1 MDIATRGEVSLEP
14 VSGNVRP
21 KKLLLRALAGERTE
35 RPPIWLMR
43 QAGRYLPEYHRVREA
58 AGGMLGLCNSPGHA
72 VEVTLQPIRRF
83 PLDAAILFAD
93 LPQVAA
99 ALGQTLDYRA
109 GDGPV
114 LTPPVRSA
122 ADIASFLGVSR
133 LHEELA
139 PVYETVRQLAR
150 ALPAEVALIGYAGA
164 PWTIAAYMAE
174 GRGGAA
180 SGHSAVKQW
189 ALSDPGAFQPLI
201 DMLTA
206 AVTQFLDRQIE
217 AGAEAVQLF
226 DTWAGILPDTFF
238 ERWCARPAAAITAA
252 LKAKPPDGPVIAFPR
267 GAGLGYDGFAE
278 ATGADCIGLDA
289 TVPLEWAAQR
299 LQRGLRRCVQ
309 GNLDPQLLVVG
320 GPALTAETDRILRAL
335 SGGPFVF
342 NLGHGIVKTTPPEH
356 VSALAKQVRAWT
368 TPADT
373 PGPPESG
380 EDTTP
385 ETPE

>member
-1 MDIATRGEVSLEP
+1 VDIATRGEASHKR

-58 AGGMLGLCNSPGHA
+58 AGGMVGLCNSPEHA

-114 LTPPVRSA
+114 LTPPVRST
-122 ADIASFLGVSR
+122 ADIAEFLSVSR
-133 LHEELA
+133 FHKGLA
-139 PVYETVRQLAR
+139 PVYETVRRLAR
-150 ALPAEVALIGYAGA
+150 ALPPEVALIGYAGA
-164 PWTIAAYMAE
+164 PWTIATYMVE
-174 GRGGAA
+174 GRGGGA
-180 SGHSAVKQW
+180 SEHAVVKQW
-189 ALSDPGAFQPLI
+189 ALSDPDGFQPLI
-201 DMLTA
+201 DVLTT
-206 AVTQFLDRQIE
+206 AVIQFLEHQVE

-226 DTWAGILPDTFF
+226 DTWAGILPDALF
-238 ERWCARPAAAITAA
+238 ERWCVKPAAAIIAA
-252 LKAKPPDGPVIAFPR
+252 LKVKHPDVPVIAFPR
-267 GAGLGYDGFAE
+267 GAGLAYDGFAE

-289 TVPLEWAAQR
+289 TVPLGWAAQKV
-299 LQRGLRRCVQ
+299 QRGLGRCVQ
-309 GNLDPQLLVVG
+309 GNLDPQLLAVG
-320 GPALTAETDRILRAL
+320 GPALNAETARILRAL

-342 NLGHGIVKTTPPEH
+342 NLGHGIIKTTPPEN
-356 VSALAKQVRAWT
+356 VAALAELVRSWT
-368 TPADT
+368 TPV
-373 PGPPESG
+373 PPQPLVSAI
-380 EDTTP
+380 P
-385 ETPE
+385 AI

>member
-1 MDIATRGEVSLEP
+1 MDTGTRREAGLDP
-14 VSGNVRP
+14 VSGNIQP

-58 AGGMLGLCNSPGHA
+58 AGGMVGLCNSPEHA

-99 ALGQTLDYRA
+99 ALGQTLDYRP

-122 ADIASFLGVSR
+122 SDIAGFLSVSR

-139 PVYETVRQLAR
+139 PIYETVRQLTR
-150 ALPAEVALIGYAGA
+150 ALPPEVALIGYAGA
-164 PWTIAAYMAE
+164 PWTIATYMVE
-174 GRGGAA
+174 GRGGGT
-180 SGHSAVKQW
+180 SEHSVIKQW
-189 ALSDPGAFQPLI
+189 ALSDPDGFQPLI
-201 DMLTA
+201 DLLTT
-206 AVTQFLDRQIE
+206 AVTQFLDRQIQ

-226 DTWAGILPDTFF
+226 DTWAGILPDAFF
-238 ERWCARPAAAITAA
+238 ERWCVKPAAAIIAA
-252 LKAKPPDGPVIAFPR
+252 LKNKHPDTPVIAFPR
-267 GAGLGYDGFAE
+267 GAGLAYDGFAE
-278 ATGADCIGLDA
+278 ATGAACIGLDA
-289 TVPLEWAAQR
+289 TVPLEWAAQK
-299 LQRGLRRCVQ
+299 LQRGLGRCVQ
-309 GNLDPQLLVVG
+309 GNLDPQLLVAG
-320 GPALTAETDRILRAL
+320 GSALHAEADRILRAL

-356 VSALAKQVRAWT
+356 VAALAGQVRAW
-368 TPADT
+368 PA
-373 PGPPESG
+373 PLPPDRLG
-380 EDTTP
+380 
-385 ETPE
+385 

>member
-1 MDIATRGEVSLEP
+1 MDIGTREEVGPKP
-14 VSGNVRP
+14 VSGTVQP

-35 RPPIWLMR
+35 RPPVWLMR

-58 AGGMLGLCNSPGHA
+58 AGGMVGLCNSPEHA

-109 GDGPV
+109 GEGPV

-122 ADIASFLGVSR
+122 ADMAGFLSASR

-139 PVYETVRQLAR
+139 PIYETVRRLTR
-150 ALPAEVALIGYAGA
+150 ALPAEVTLIGYAGA
-164 PWTIAAYMAE
+164 PWTIATYMVE
-174 GRGGAA
+174 GRGGAP
-180 SGHSAVKQW
+180 SEHSVVKQW
-189 ALSDPGAFQPLI
+189 ALSDPDGFQPLI
-201 DMLTA
+201 DLLTT

-226 DTWAGILPDTFF
+226 DTWAGILPAHLF
-238 ERWCARPAAAITAA
+238 ERWCTEPAAAIIAA
-252 LKAKPPDGPVIAFPR
+252 LKDKHPEVPVIAFPR

-278 ATGADCIGLDA
+278 ATGADCIGLDT

-299 LQRGLRRCVQ
+299 LQRDLGRCVQ
-309 GNLDPQLLVVG
+309 GNLDPQLLAAG
-320 GPALTAETDRILRAL
+320 GPTLQAETDRILRAL

-356 VSALAKQVRAWT
+356 VAALVEQVRAWT
-368 TPADT
+368 TPA
-373 PGPPESG
+373 PP
-380 EDTTP
+380 D
-385 ETPE
+385 

>member
-1 MDIATRGEVSLEP
+1 MGVGTRGEADLRRVP
-14 VSGNVRP
+14 GDVRP
-21 KKLLLRALAGERTE
+21 RKLLLRALAGERTE

-58 AGGMLGLCNSPGHA
+58 AGGMVGLCNSPEHA

-99 ALGQTLDYRA
+99 ALGQTLEYRV

-122 ADIASFLGVSR
+122 ADIAEFLSVSR

-139 PVYETVRQLAR
+139 PVYETVRQLTR

-164 PWTIAAYMAE
+164 PWTIATYMVE
-174 GRGGAA
+174 GRGGGA
-180 SGHSAVKQW
+180 SEHSVVKQW
-189 ALSDPGAFQPLI
+189 ALSDPDGFQPLI
-201 DMLTA
+201 NVLTA
-206 AVTQFLDRQIE
+206 AVAQFLDRQIE

-226 DTWAGILPDTFF
+226 DTWAGILPDALF
-238 ERWCARPAAAITAA
+238 ERWCARPVAAIIAA
-252 LKAKPPDGPVIAFPR
+252 LKDKHPDVPVIAFPR

-289 TVPLEWAAQR
+289 TVPLKWAAQK
-299 LQRGLRRCVQ
+299 LQRGLGRCVQ
-309 GNLDPQLLVVG
+309 GNLDPQLLVAG
-320 GPALTAETDRILRAL
+320 GPALYAETGRILRAL
-335 SGGPFVF
+335 SAGPFVF

-356 VSALAKQVRAWT
+356 VTALAEQVRAWT
-368 TPADT
+368 TSA
-373 PGPPESG
+373 PPERL
-380 EDTTP
+380 E
-385 ETPE
+385 